1 MNYSTSLFFENLFK
15 LFNTNIILGDKL
27 SFDIKEAFLIFIRGV
42 LMGSADIVPGVSGGT
57 MALITGIYAH
67 LVESISKIKFGF
79 LKPLFKGDFS
89 GFWNQ
94 MLEEIDFKFFIPL
107 VLGIGIAFLTLA
119 KVVTY
124 CMDVHTALTYS
135 FFLGLIIA
143 SAVILFR
150 KLNEIN
156 LKNIIFVLIG
166 AVLTFIFVSLNPI
179 AANHSMIVIFLSGMI
194 AICAMILPGISGSF
208 ILLILAKYQFIME
221 SITSFIGNIGA
232 LWGAQGADGAIF
244 WHSALVLAV
253 FMIGAVVGILGFSK
267 FLRWLL
273 SRWHKQTLIVL
284 AGFIIGSLVKIWPW
298 NNLEAVGQVERT
310 GSMQVGW
317 AIAFA
322 LIGFC
327 LVSGIE
333 LAGKHHQ
340 KKS

>member
-1 MNYSTSLFFENLFK
+1 M
-15 LFNTNIILGDKL
+15 

-179 AANHSMIVIFLSGMI
+179 AANHSLIVIFISGII

-208 ILLILAKYQFIME
+208 LLLLLGQYEYMLNALHHLQIVDIIVFVV
-221 SITSFIGNIGA
+221 GA
-232 LWGAQGADGAIF
+232 LI
-244 WHSALVLAV
+244 
-253 FMIGAVVGILGFSK
+253 GILGFSK
-267 FLRWLL
+267 ILNYLLKNYEKVTMAFLIGVMLGSLKVPAVVVASSVSLNFSSLL
-273 SRWHKQTLIVL
+273 PCLIV
-284 AGFIIGSLVKIWPW
+284 AI
-298 NNLEAVGQVERT
+298 
-310 GSMQVGW
+310 
-317 AIAFA
+317 IAFA
-322 LIGFC
+322 LIIILETRFDY
-327 LVSGIE
+327 IE
-333 LAGKHHQ
+333 
-340 KKS
+340 